1 MGSESGS
8 KHLSLILDDLKC
20 LTNSAIAMIS
30 LSKCLFDQGA
40 QKVKNARNQE
50 ICGLFYGIRGCVG
63 GFVEGV
69 HDQRVEI
76 YNLWS
81 IKEIVIVSLKNG
93 SLSDFLRSIGEL
105 SILTLKKSP

>member
-1 MGSESGS
+1 M
-8 KHLSLILDDLKC
+8 
-20 LTNSAIAMIS
+20 
-30 LSKCLFDQGA
+30 
-40 QKVKNARNQE
+40 
-50 ICGLFYGIRGCVG
+50 G

-105 SILTLKKSP
+105 SILTVKKSP